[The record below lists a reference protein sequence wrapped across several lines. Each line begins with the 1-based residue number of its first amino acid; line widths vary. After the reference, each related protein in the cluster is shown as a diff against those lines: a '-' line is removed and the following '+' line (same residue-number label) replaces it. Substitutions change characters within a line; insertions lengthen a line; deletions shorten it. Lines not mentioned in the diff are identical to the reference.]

1 MQLLQS
7 LRLARVHL
15 KAATRLVDLKDARVT
30 GLIDGGATACL
41 RTTTEQERIPKVSA
55 QLAHGSCELHIN
67 AAGTLLAGAAGV
79 KARSFPS
86 IAAWRNIRHVLTDM
100 KFSCASTA
108 MWTSPWCS
116 ATPSNAFLALPQNR
130 WTTMPFARFI
140 FLRILLFQGW
150 RLWCLIMCE
159 KRRALF
165 HSTLEPKHQRCSASL
180 SQSQRSFTFVNSIST
195 LLNKGGTHA
204 NVLVLLRTSV
214 LQQNKHTSAQPLCSN
229 LSTTTRAKRGS
240 AAKV

>member
-1 MQLLQS
+1 MANAPLKRVLSFLCLSGNVAARWLCQTDLRHPTLSLACKHAESAASLQALQQPDAAS
-7 LRLARVHL
+7 LQTFQSSMTWAFSC
-15 KAATRLVDLKDARVT
+15 
-30 GLIDGGATACL
+30 IY
-41 RTTTEQERIPKVSA
+41 TESIS
-55 QLAHGSCELHIN
+55 
-67 AAGTLLAGAAGV
+67 AGAACR
-79 KARSFPS
+79 AR
-86 IAAWRNIRHVLTDM
+86 IRPCDM
-100 KFSCASTA
+100 
-108 MWTSPWCS
+108 SPLVCV
-116 ATPSNAFLALPQNR
+116 ACRAVVNF
-130 WTTMPFARFI
+130 
-140 FLRILLFQGW
+140 
-150 RLWCLIMCE
+150 CE

-204 NVLVLLRTSV
+204 NVLMLLRTSV